1 VAGVP
6 GYNGKRGRLAGEGQK
21 PAPAIR
27 AGAYEQYR
35 FGFSPLVLVLLSTR
49 NFGMTQPDNAQRDD
63 LQPGIRHTT
72 KPEAAAR
79 EAAKKVD
86 VTILEMFRTMGD
98 GEMVCVPEAEDET
111 SQAECDALKP
121 PAAGVRCWAEAHCL
135 RASDILPFS
144 STHMSTALRSSS
156 NGSAIDPTATF
167 GHPMATAQSCHP
179 VLLFLP
185 LLVRTFALSESRLL
199 IPVLRLL
206 HQALEHDPSV
216 TSAC

>member
-1 VAGVP
+1 
-6 GYNGKRGRLAGEGQK
+6 
-21 PAPAIR
+21 
-27 AGAYEQYR
+27 
-35 FGFSPLVLVLLSTR
+35 
-49 NFGMTQPDNAQRDD
+49 MTQPDNAQRDD

-79 EAAKKVD
+79 EAAKRVD

-179 VLLFLP
+179 VLHIALACPNVCAEQSRFL
-185 LLVRTFALSESRLL
+185 V
-199 IPVLRLL
+199 PVLRLP
-206 HQALEHDPSV
+206 HKALEHDPSV